1 MAGDINKDPFFV
13 IDDSGSL
20 QNLLVVKRGSGS
32 NERVLPYSLAEL
44 VSSSV
49 AVENFGVLTSSIN
62 DISRSL
68 ASISSSTGVSSSLEQ
83 IYNQLTASYRYV
95 TASYEQLTA
104 SNEYLSSIN
113 GAISSS
119 NVLLSDIS
127 SSQVI
132 IYDQLTASYSYVTAS
147 YDELTSSNE
156 NLVNITNQLTAAYD
170 QLTASNEYLYS
181 ISGSVSSSNVLLGD
195 LSSSADTTYNYL
207 TGSINT
213 ITASLSQSSFY
224 IKQLAAY
231 GRATAVR
238 SEIFTLE
245 EAAAKIDLATRD
257 ELIPGGVGN
266 AEEYLRACVD
276 VLIQNSTDKHCYV
289 KISHLPGATVA
300 ANDYTI
306 KLPPGVI
313 YNSDSQI
320 ASMRHVLYVSESAD
334 IGEVSAMLTYNTT
347 LLTDPAYPPLVGPNT
362 IYSLAVNFYD
372 FYDAKTVVNE
382 WRYES
387 QDIFN
392 IFTVTGQARVNDGP
406 SQTFDIYITPANSS
420 ERTGSVTINSS
431 TAQDFSIEVCN
442 PPDGNYELII
452 DSQGGGL
459 EARGDG
465 RILFADVL
473 IQSSSACAAP

>member
-1 MAGDINKDPFFV
+1 MAGETNKDPFFV

-20 QNLLVVKRGSGS
+20 QNLLVVKRGSGAS
-32 NERVLPYSLAEL
+32 ERVLPYSLAEL

-49 AVENFGVLTSSIN
+49 DVNNFGVLTASIK
-62 DISRSL
+62 DISSSL

-83 IYNQLTASYRYV
+83 IYGQLTASYRYA
-95 TASYEQLTA
+95 TASYNQLTA
-104 SNEYLSSIN
+104 SSQYLSSI
-113 GAISSS
+113 S
-119 NVLLSDIS
+119 
-127 SSQVI
+127 
-132 IYDQLTASYSYVTAS
+132 
-147 YDELTSSNE
+147 E
-156 NLVNITNQLTAAYD
+156 
-170 QLTASNEYLYS
+170 
-181 ISGSVSSSNVLLGD
+181 SVSSSNVILTASSTTLVSINTGINT
-195 LSSSADTTYNYL
+195 LTSSADTTYKYL
-207 TGSINT
+207 TASINT

-238 SEIFTLE
+238 STILGLPAVQAT
-245 EAAAKIDLATRD
+245 KDLATVS

-276 VLIQNSTDKHCYV
+276 VLIQNSTNKHCYV

-372 FYDAKTVVNE
+372 FYDSRTVANE

-392 IFTVTGQARVNDGP
+392 KFTITGQARVNNLGD
-406 SQTFDIYITPANSS
+406 FFLVYVTPAGSS
-420 ERTGSVTINSS
+420 LATGSVTITSS
-431 TAQDFSIEVCN
+431 SAQDFSIEICN
-442 PPDGNYELII
+442 PPDGNYELIV
-452 DSQGGGL
+452 DSTEGGL

-473 IQSSSACAAP
+473 IQSSSGCAAP